1 MQNPNPNPSLS
12 KDSSS
17 NAESSSE
24 EESSLKTAL
33 EVLMEFRA
41 GDNDAGHGGREDWRV
56 DENGDRV
63 SEGEALKKRKNNEVK
78 ENPSE
83 NPMCPKCKREFPTW
97 ETTISHMQEHLNCTS
112 IASSSALGFSYSH
125 TKTKLHQFDLN
136 KVDDDVQPMEI
147 EETSNV
153 ALESAEEKVYEGH
166 DLGFDL
172 NQLPPNEEDD
182 VM

>member
-1 MQNPNPNPSLS
+1 MLNPNPNPSLS

-41 GDNDAGHGGREDWRV
+41 GDNDAGRGGREDWRV

-63 SEGEALKKRKNNEVK
+63 SEGEALKKRKNNEVN

-83 NPMCPKCKREFPTW
+83 NPICPKCKREFPTW
-97 ETTISHMQEHLNCTS
+97 ETTIGHTQEHLNCTS

-136 KVDDDVQPMEI
+136 KGKTI
-147 EETSNV
+147 TYFSNV
-153 ALESAEEKVYEGH
+153 IIIIVVIIMSYT
-166 DLGFDL
+166 FF
-172 NQLPPNEEDD
+172 
-182 VM
+182 